1 MLKSRQLE
9 LSLTY
14 AEKSLHGYVTS
25 PPEWPKEEVGVTNT
39 ILKLLQE
46 TDSLQSGKDGSTG
59 IKIELPDFKT
69 VLEQCSLARK
79 DANK

>member
-14 AEKSLHGYVTS
+14 AEKSLHGDVTS
-25 PPEWPKEEVGVTNT
+25 PTEWPKEEVGVTNT

-46 TDSLQSGKDGSTG
+46 TDSLQSGKDG
-59 IKIELPDFKT
+59 
-69 VLEQCSLARK
+69 
-79 DANK
+79 